1 MRYYRHVA
9 KLRFSFAFLFT
20 SFPDPAGA
28 CLEDGTGGA
37 VLKVLAAVLVGGV
50 FFYNHFRNRI
60 NTFVSSLFSRGAK
73 GGRTED

>member
-1 MRYYRHVA
+1 MRYCRYVS
-9 KLRFSFAFLFT
+9 KLRFSFAFLFAP
-20 SFPDPAGA
+20 FPDPASA

-60 NTFVSSLFSRGAK
+60 NTFVSKLFSRRAR
-73 GGRTED
+73 GGGPEG